1 MPKLT
6 PRKERFCQ
14 RFVECANAAGA
25 ARAAGYSPRSARNTA
40 YRLMRDVRVVERIAE
55 LHAETARAHCR
66 GLEILLSK
74 LEAVYR
80 RSFEDH
86 QYAVAARA
94 IELQAKLAGFTP
106 ARPVVGKG
114 SSIRLPSPPC
124 NDNGRSGSDDVSEDD
139 AAFPFQSELPFHS
152 D

>member
-1 MPKLT
+1 
-6 PRKERFCQ
+6 
-14 RFVECANAAGA
+14 
-25 ARAAGYSPRSARNTA
+25 
-40 YRLMRDVRVVERIAE
+40 MRDERVVERIAE

-80 RSFEDH
+80 QSFEDH

-106 ARPVVGKG
+106 GRPSAGKG
-114 SSIRLPSPPC
+114 SSVPPLSPPC
-124 NDNGRSGSDDVSEDD
+124 NDNARLGGEPSEGD
-139 AAFPFQSELPFHS
+139 AAFPSLF

>member
-14 RFVECANAAGA
+14 QFVECANASGA

-80 RSFEDH
+80 QSFEDH
-86 QYAVAARA
+86 QYAVATRA
-94 IELQAKLAGFTP
+94 IELQARLAGFTP
-106 ARPVVGKG
+106 SRPPAGKA
-114 SSIRLPSPPC
+114 SSVHPPSPPC
-124 NDNGRSGSDDVSEDD
+124 NDNAHPGSDDAGEGN
-139 AAFPFQSELPFHS
+139 AAFPFPS

>member
-14 RFVECANAAGA
+14 RFVESANASGA

-80 RSFEDH
+80 QSFEDH
-86 QYAVAARA
+86 QYAVATRA

-106 ARPVVGKG
+106 GRPSAGKAAPV
-114 SSIRLPSPPC
+114 RPPYPPC
-124 NDNGRSGSDDVSEDD
+124 NDNVCPVNNNAGSD
-139 AAFPFQSELPFHS
+139 AAFPLPC

>member
-14 RFVECANAAGA
+14 RFVECANASGA

-55 LHAETARAHCR
+55 LHGETARAHCR
-66 GLEILLSK
+66 GLEILLGK

-80 RSFEDH
+80 QSFEDH
-86 QYAVAARA
+86 QYAVATRA
-94 IELQAKLAGFTP
+94 IELQAKLAGFAP
-106 ARPVVGKG
+106 GRPSAAKAPPV
-114 SSIRLPSPPC
+114 RPPC
-124 NDNGRSGSDDVSEDD
+124 NDNACSINDNAGSD
-139 AAFPFQSELPFHS
+139 AAFPLPS

>member
-6 PRKERFCQ
+6 PRKEQFCQ

-40 YRLMRDVRVVERIAE
+40 YRLMRDVHVVERIAE

-86 QYAVAARA
+86 QYAVATRA
-94 IELQAKLAGFTP
+94 IELQAKLAGFTS
-106 ARPVVGKG
+106 ARPAAGKV
-114 SSIRLPSPPC
+114 SAIYPPSPPC
-124 NDNGRSGSDDVSEDD
+124 NDNARLSDDAGD
-139 AAFPFQSELPFHS
+139 ASFAS
-152 D
+152 DPDRTS

>member
-6 PRKERFCQ
+6 PRKEQFCQ

-25 ARAAGYSPRSARNTA
+25 ARAAGYSPRSARTTA

-55 LHAETARAHCR
+55 LHGETARAHCR

-86 QYAVAARA
+86 QYAVATRA
-94 IELQAKLAGFTP
+94 IELQAKLAGLAP
-106 ARPVVGKG
+106 ARPATTMAPPFP
-114 SSIRLPSPPC
+114 PSPS
-124 NDNGRSGSDDVSEDD
+124 NDNAIPGSDSRDT
-139 AAFPFQSELPFHS
+139 AFPFDPY
-152 D
+152 

>member
-14 RFVECANAAGA
+14 RFVECANASGA

-80 RSFEDH
+80 QSFEDH
-86 QYAVAARA
+86 QYAVATRA

-106 ARPVVGKG
+106 ARPSVAKAAT
-114 SSIRLPSPPC
+114 SARPS
-124 NDNGRSGSDDVSEDD
+124 NDNADPAV
-139 AAFPFQSELPFHS
+139 AAEPE
-152 D
+152 